1 MATRRRAGSAYR
13 KSEYIHGSA
22 ARQLQAV
29 PKREPDRHE
38 APGGISSQTLKNR
51 RRAARMSVQ
60 YVLFLVV
67 ATVVTLAVVIGYL
80 QLTSEVGNRSK
91 RIHALELQIK
101 DTKAEN
107 DANYNDI
114 MKKINL
120 EEIRRV
126 AIEELHMVYAQKNQV
141 IFYETEESDYV
152 RQYEDIPEM
161 DKETFGEYLQN

>member
-1 MATRRRAGSAYR
+1 MA
-13 KSEYIHGSA
+13 
-22 ARQLQAV
+22 
-29 PKREPDRHE
+29 
-38 APGGISSQTLKNR
+38 
-51 RRAARMSVQ
+51 
-60 YVLFLVV
+60 

-101 DTKAEN
+101 DVKAEN

-114 MKKINL
+114 MKNINL

-126 AIEELHMVYAQKNQV
+126 AIEELHMIYAQKDQV

-161 DKETFGEYLQN
+161 EKETLGEYLQN